1 MIGLLRALMLM
12 LMLILVLVGSAFSTN
27 AQSAETFYAGKRV
40 KMIVGAPVGGG
51 YDLYSRLLARHIGK
65 HIPGQPAVILVNM
78 PGAASVNAANYLA
91 NVAPQ
96 DGTEMLM
103 VVQTL
108 PMAQLT
114 RGIGAR
120 FDLARFRWL
129 GSMSDDA
136 NVFVAWHTAGVR
148 SVKDVQKREFVV
160 GATNQTSIG
169 GMYPAIMNK
178 FMGTKFKIVLGY
190 KSGES
195 IDLAMERREIDGRAG
210 ASWSSLKAVRGH
222 RLRDKEIDVFLQIGL
237 RKEPD
242 LSDVPLLIDL
252 ARNDN
257 ERKVLQFY
265 SSLTAVARAV
275 AVGPGVAAEH
285 VRTLRRA
292 FDAAMRD
299 PALIAEAERQSIDIR
314 PVEGERLQEIVS
326 QMVHT
331 DPAILRLDEIASG
344 VP

>member
-1 MIGLLRALMLM
+1 MKRRLLLPIALLTGAT
-12 LMLILVLVGSAFSTN
+12 LLNTAITAG
-27 AQSAETFYAGKRV
+27 AQPVETFYAGKRI
-40 KMIVGAPVGGG
+40 KMVAGAPVGGG

-65 HIPGQPAVILVNM
+65 HIPGEPQVFVVNM
-78 PGAASVNAANYLA
+78 PGAASVNAANYVA

-96 DGTEMLM
+96 DGTELLM
-103 VVQTL
+103 VVQTI

-120 FDLARFRWL
+120 FDLARFHWL

-136 NVFVAWHTAGVR
+136 NVFIAWHTTGVR
-148 SVKDVQKREFVV
+148 SIRDVQEREFVV
-160 GATNQTSIG
+160 GATNQTAIG
-169 GMYPAIMNK
+169 GMYPAIMNR

-210 ASWSSLKAVRGH
+210 ASWSSLKAVRAH
-222 RLRDKEIDVFLQIGL
+222 RLRDNEINVFLQIGL

-242 LSDVPLLIDL
+242 LADVPLLIEL
-252 ARNDN
+252 ARNET

-275 AVGPGVAAEH
+275 AVGPGVPPERVAVLRHAFAA
-285 VRTLRRA
+285 TLA
-292 FDAAMRD
+292 D
-299 PALIAEAERQSIDIR
+299 PALLADAARQSIDIR
-314 PVEGERLQEIVS
+314 PVAGEQLQQIVTG
-326 QMVHT
+326 MVET
-331 DPAILRLDEIASG
+331 DPAILRLDEIAK
-344 VP
+344 P

>member
-1 MIGLLRALMLM
+1 MNGISRVLMP
-12 LMLILVLVGSAFSTN
+12 VLVFLGSALAAN
-27 AQSAETFYAGKRV
+27 AQSPETFYAGKRV

-65 HIPGQPAVILVNM
+65 HIPGQPGVVVVNM

-103 VVQTL
+103 VVQTI
-108 PMAQLT
+108 PMAQFT

-120 FDLARFRWL
+120 FDLVQFQWL

-136 NVFVAWHTAGVR
+136 NVFIAWHTAGVR
-148 SVKDVQKREFVV
+148 SVKDVQEREFVV

-190 KSGES
+190 KSGEA

-222 RLRDKEIDVFLQIGL
+222 RLRDHEINVFLQIGL

-252 ARNDN
+252 ARNDT

-275 AVGPGVAAEH
+275 AVGPGVPPER
-285 VRTLRRA
+285 VTVLRRA

-299 PALIAEAERQSIDIR
+299 PALLTEAERQSIDIR
-314 PVEGERLQEIVS
+314 PVAGERLQEIVG
-326 QMVHT
+326 QMIHT
-331 DPAILRLDEIASG
+331 DPAILRLDEIAAG
-344 VP
+344 TP

>member
-1 MIGLLRALMLM
+1 
-12 LMLILVLVGSAFSTN
+12 
-27 AQSAETFYAGKRV
+27 
-40 KMIVGAPVGGG
+40 MIVGAPVGGG
-51 YDLYSRLLARHIGK
+51 YDLYSRLLARHIAK
-65 HIPGQPAVILVNM
+65 HIPGLPPVVVINM
-78 PGAASVNAANYLA
+78 PGSASVNAANYLA

-120 FDLARFRWL
+120 FDLARFQWL

-136 NVFVAWHTAGVR
+136 NVFIAWHTAGVKSIR
-148 SVKDVQKREFVV
+148 DVQEREFVV
-160 GATNQTSIG
+160 GHASIG

-242 LSDVPLLIDL
+242 LIDVPLLVDL
-252 ARNDN
+252 ARNDT

-265 SSLTAVARAV
+265 SSLTTVARAI
-275 AVGPGVAAEH
+275 AVGPGVPLGR
-285 VRTLRRA
+285 VTLLRRA

-299 PALIAEAERQSIDIR
+299 PALLAEAERQSIDIR
-314 PVEGERLQEIVS
+314 PVTGERLQELVR

-331 DPAILRLDEIASG
+331 DPAILRLDEIAGGS
-344 VP
+344 P

>member
-1 MIGLLRALMLM
+1 MNGISRVLMP
-12 LMLILVLVGSAFSTN
+12 VLVFLGSALAAN
-27 AQSAETFYAGKRV
+27 AQSPETFYAGKRV

-65 HIPGQPAVILVNM
+65 HIPGQPGVVVVNM

-91 NVAPQ
+91 QVAPQ

-114 RGIGAR
+114 RGVGTR
-120 FDLARFRWL
+120 FDLARFQWL

-136 NVFVAWHTAGVR
+136 NVFIAWHSAGVR
-148 SVKDVQKREFVV
+148 SIKDVQEREFVV

-190 KSGES
+190 KSGEA

-222 RLRDKEIDVFLQIGL
+222 RLRDHEINVFLQIGL

-252 ARNDN
+252 ARNDT

-275 AVGPGVAAEH
+275 AVGPGVPAER
-285 VRTLRRA
+285 VTLLRRA

-299 PALIAEAERQSIDIR
+299 PALLAEAERQSIDIR
-314 PVEGERLQEIVS
+314 PVAGERLQEIVG
-326 QMVHT
+326 QMIQT
-331 DPAILRLDEIASG
+331 DPAILRLDEIAAG
-344 VP
+344 PP

>member
-1 MIGLLRALMLM
+1 MNGLLRALLPA
-12 LMLILVLVGSAFSTN
+12 LVLIGPVLPAS
-27 AQSAETFYAGKRV
+27 AQSPEAFYTGKRV
-40 KMIVGAPVGGG
+40 KMIVGAPAGGG
-51 YDLYSRLLARHIGK
+51 YDLYSRLLARQIGK
-65 HIPGQPAVILVNM
+65 HIPGQPPVIVVNM
-78 PGAASVNAANYLA
+78 PGSASVNAANYLA

-136 NVFVAWHTAGVR
+136 NVFIAWHTAGVKSIR
-148 SVKDVQKREFVV
+148 DLQESEFVV

-190 KSGES
+190 KSGEA

-210 ASWSSLKAVRGH
+210 ASWSSLKAVRSH
-222 RLRDKEIDVFLQIGL
+222 RLRDHEINVFLQIGL

-252 ARNDN
+252 ARNDT

-275 AVGPGVAAEH
+275 AVGPGVPAER
-285 VRTLRRA
+285 VTLLRRA

-299 PALIAEAERQSIDIR
+299 PALLAEAERQSIDIR
-314 PVEGERLQEIVS
+314 PVAGERLQEIVG
-326 QMVHT
+326 QMIHT
-331 DPAILRLDEIASG
+331 DPAILRLDEIAAG
-344 VP
+344 TP

>member
-1 MIGLLRALMLM
+1 MNGLLRWLTLA
-12 LMLILVLVGSAFSTN
+12 LILAAFAVL
-27 AQSAETFYAGKRV
+27 AQAQPAETFYAGNRV
-40 KMIVGAPVGGG
+40 KIIVGAPVGGG

-65 HIPGQPAVILVNM
+65 HIPGQPAVIVVNM
-78 PGAASVNAANYLA
+78 PGSASVNAANYLA

-96 DGTEMLM
+96 NGTEMLM

-120 FDLARFRWL
+120 FDLARFHWL

-136 NVFVAWHTAGVR
+136 NVFIAWHTAGVK
-148 SVKDVQKREFVV
+148 SVKDVQEREVIV

-242 LSDVPLLIDL
+242 LADVPLLIDL
-252 ARNDN
+252 ARNDT

-265 SSLTAVARAV
+265 SSLTTVARAI
-275 AVGPGVAAEH
+275 AVGPGVPTDRVAA
-285 VRTLRRA
+285 LRRA

-299 PALIAEAERQSIDIR
+299 PEMITQAERQSIDVR

-326 QMVHT
+326 EMVHT
-331 DPAILRLDEIASG
+331 DPAILRLDEIAG
-344 VP
+344 KAP

>member
-1 MIGLLRALMLM
+1 MNGLLRALLP
-12 LMLILVLVGSAFSTN
+12 LLVLLGSALPAH
-27 AQSAETFYAGKRV
+27 AQPAETFYAGKRV
-40 KMIVGAPVGGG
+40 KMIAGAPVGGG
-51 YDLYSRLLARHIGK
+51 YDLYSRLLARYIGK
-65 HIPGQPAVILVNM
+65 HIPGQPPVFVVNM

-96 DGTEMLM
+96 DGTELLM
-103 VVQTL
+103 VVQTI

-114 RGIGAR
+114 RGVGAR
-120 FDLARFRWL
+120 FDLARFQWL

-136 NVFVAWHTAGVR
+136 NVFIAWHAAGVR
-148 SVKDVQKREFVV
+148 SVKDVQEREFVV
-160 GATNQTSIG
+160 GATNHTSIG

-242 LSDVPLLIDL
+242 LADVPLLIDL
-252 ARNDN
+252 ARNDT
-257 ERKVLQFY
+257 ERQVLQFY
-265 SSLTAVARAV
+265 SSLTTVARAV
-275 AVGPGVAAEH
+275 AVGPGVPAER
-285 VRTLRRA
+285 VAVLRRA
-292 FDAAMRD
+292 FDAALHD
-299 PALIAEAERQSIDIR
+299 PELIAQAERQSIEIR
-314 PVEGERLQEIVS
+314 PVEGERLQGIVS
-326 QMVHT
+326 EMVHT

-344 VP
+344 AQ